1 MDQLI
6 ETLHSN
12 KRKNKLY
19 ILYSQAVRQRHTTAG
34 KYLNNAHYLLPGHPL
49 NAFSEDWDGG
59 LNSGYFES
67 FSYKSVMPKII
78 SKIRNIESKDPVT
91 EYMKK
96 KMAWQ
101 DTLNDYKRIMS
112 K

>member
-1 MDQLI
+1 
-6 ETLHSN
+6 
-12 KRKNKLY
+12 
-19 ILYSQAVRQRHTTAG
+19 
-34 KYLNNAHYLLPGHPL
+34 
-49 NAFSEDWDGG
+49 
-59 LNSGYFES
+59 
-67 FSYKSVMPKII
+67 MPKII